1 MTLEDIYDL
10 NEQYRETPELDKEE
24 AVEFLMKRAEKDG
37 RNIEYEMDGEDAD
50 IIVVGCPM
58 CYTRY
63 DAWPEGKPVVYI
75 MELVAMAFG
84 DTRSLGYHRIP
95 VSTR

>member
-1 MTLEDIYDL
+1 
-10 NEQYRETPELDKEE
+10 
-24 AVEFLMKRAEKDG
+24 
-37 RNIEYEMDGEDAD
+37 
-50 IIVVGCPM
+50 M

-95 VSTR
+95 VPTQ